1 MLKVLILAALVWPLT
16 ACHDKAP
23 PAPSAPSSTA
33 QQPSPALPGEP
44 VTSGLD
50 KTSLEQLFQAQL
62 EERYQHPAEAGQRYL
77 DQARHYH
84 SRELALYAWRA
95 AQQANNGALT
105 LEAVTLWRALFD
117 QNAADKSFTA
127 TQDDIALMHALCDQA
142 VQAQHW
148 SEALHW
154 QLALDRYGDHEAVD
168 SMLETWMAPEQS
180 MPRDALR
187 TQVSAHLQQYPEHA
201 AALIVCAALLAGEE
215 RYEEAFQ
222 RLNIILQRHPD
233 NLDALFAKALVEQRL
248 GRLAAALKTV
258 HTALSHGAQ
267 HEYRFALLRID
278 LELDL
283 PRPTLADQHI
293 NQFAEQLP
301 ASAHAINE
309 LAQFL
314 LDHHH
319 ADAAQRLISHHP
331 LTEQEAHNA
340 NIEANRQAL
349 QGVTADQ
356 LDNVEEALTAFYGVT
371 PSSSLFAHA
380 QLRLL
385 TLTQEHKGNDAAVLL
400 MRHQRE
406 RFPDQLLLLTQL
418 ELSALQQAHQT
429 EQAYALLEHS
439 VDAHPEHDGLRYLR
453 AMQRMTQ
460 EKYPEAL
467 SDLKLLTEH
476 QPSNAIFLNAYGYML
491 ADQQHDYAQALPLLR
506 KAIAIAPDNAE
517 IQDSLGWTLYNM
529 KHYDEARQWL
539 AHAYS
544 ALPTVDVARHYLHV
558 LIAQNDMVLA
568 QQILHH
574 LYESSTLTPTLRA
587 QLIQQFP
594 MLHAPTQ

>member
-1 MLKVLILAALVWPLT
+1 MFRVLFLAALAWPLT
-16 ACHDKAP
+16 ACHGNTP
-23 PAPSAPSSTA
+23 PVPRAQSSTA
-33 QQPSPALPGEP
+33 GQSPSALPGEP

-50 KTSLEQLFQAQL
+50 RTSLAQLFQAQL
-62 EERYQHPAEAGQRYL
+62 EERYQHPAEASQRYL
-77 DQARHYH
+77 DQARHYRN
-84 SRELALYAWRA
+84 RELAQYAWRA
-95 AQQANNGALT
+95 AQQTNNGHLT
-105 LEAVTLWRALFD
+105 LEAVTLWRTLFD
-117 QNAADKSFTA
+117 HEAADKSFTA
-127 TQDDIALMHALCDQA
+127 TPDDIALMHALCDQA
-142 VQAQHW
+142 MQAQHW

-154 QLALDRYGDHEAVD
+154 QLALDRYGDHDAID
-168 SMLETWMAPEQS
+168 SMLETWMAPEQP
-180 MPRDALR
+180 MPREALR
-187 TQVSAHLQQYPEHA
+187 AQVLTHLQQHPEHT

-215 RYEEAFQ
+215 RYQETFQ
-222 RLNIILQRHPD
+222 RLNSILQRHPD
-233 NLDALFAKALVEQRL
+233 NVDALFAKALVEQRL
-248 GRLAAALKTV
+248 GHLAAALKTV

-293 NQFAEQLP
+293 NQFVGQLP
-301 ASAHAINE
+301 ASAHAIDQ

-319 ADAAQRLISHHP
+319 VDAAQRLISHHP

-340 NIEANRQAL
+340 NIETNRQAL

-356 LDNVEEALTAFYGVT
+356 LNNVEEALTAFYGVT

-418 ELSALQQAHQT
+418 ELSALQQAHQP
-429 EQAYALLEHS
+429 EQAYALLEQS

-453 AMQRMTQ
+453 AMQRITQ
-460 EKYPEAL
+460 GHYPEAL
-467 SDLKLLTEH
+467 SDLKQLAER
-476 QPSNAIFLNAYGYML
+476 QPGNAIFLNAYGYML

-506 KAIAIAPDNAE
+506 KAIALAPDNAE
-517 IQDSLGWTLYNM
+517 IQDSLGWTLYGM
-529 KHYDEARQWL
+529 KRYDEARQWL

-544 ALPTVDVARHYLHV
+544 ALPTLDVARHYLYV
-558 LIAQNDMVLA
+558 LIAQNDMALA
-568 QQILHH
+568 EQTLHH
-574 LYESSTLTPTLRA
+574 LYESSTLTPAMRA
-587 QLIQQFP
+587 QLSQQFP
-594 MLHAPTQ
+594 MRHEQAK